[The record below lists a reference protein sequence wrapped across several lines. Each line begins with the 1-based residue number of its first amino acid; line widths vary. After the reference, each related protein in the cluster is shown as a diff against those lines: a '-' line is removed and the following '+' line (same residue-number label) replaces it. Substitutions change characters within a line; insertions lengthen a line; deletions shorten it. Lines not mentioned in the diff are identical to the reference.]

1 MPVIIISSDSYARG
15 AQVAQDT
22 ARALKYQCFGR
33 EILRTIGE
41 KYRVSEEKLLKALDE
56 RPSLLGV
63 GPKTRS
69 LYLAYIEEAVL
80 ARLSEDNVVC
90 HGLGAHLYVLGIS
103 HVLKVRLLAD
113 PQDMIHEI
121 TKKKGLSREK
131 AARVLRREEG
141 LRKRWSLNNYRL
153 DETSPSLYDLVIN
166 LSSIIPE
173 EAVKM
178 IAETSSHRKFQTM
191 TFSVKC
197 IKDLE
202 LASRVRV
209 VLYDHFPDIA
219 VQADGSKI
227 VIETAALPREKEKR
241 AEAIEK
247 LARTIPGVE
256 HVEVHVVTDVIRQAA
271 ESFR

>member
-1 MPVIIISSDSYARG
+1 M
-15 AQVAQDT
+15 
-22 ARALKYQCFGR
+22 
-33 EILRTIGE
+33 
-41 KYRVSEEKLLKALDE
+41 
-56 RPSLLGV
+56 
-63 GPKTRS
+63 
-69 LYLAYIEEAVL
+69 
-80 ARLSEDNVVC
+80 
-90 HGLGAHLYVLGIS
+90 
-103 HVLKVRLLAD
+103 
-113 PQDMIHEI
+113 
-121 TKKKGLSREK
+121 
-131 AARVLRREEG
+131 
-141 LRKRWSLNNYRL
+141 
-153 DETSPSLYDLVIN
+153 LYDLVID
-166 LSSIIPE
+166 LSSITPG

-178 IAETSSHRKFQTM
+178 IAENSSHRTFRPM

-209 VLYDHFPDIA
+209 GLYDHFPDIT

-256 HVEVHVVTDVIRQAA
+256 HVDVHVVTDVIRQAA